1 LVKIRGK
8 SGHGEI
14 DFAFV
19 PLILD
24 EGLLVVFV
32 TGVASPAIAQ
42 SKSIN
47 WQRLDVDIA
56 FQPNGDLRITETNAG
71 NSDDNDSSSRSSGS
85 SGSSSSRG
93 GGGGGFG

>member
-1 LVKIRGK
+1 MGK
-8 SGHGEI
+8 S
-14 DFAFV
+14 
-19 PLILD
+19 ILHSCRLFWLRV
-24 EGLLVVFV
+24 LLVVFV